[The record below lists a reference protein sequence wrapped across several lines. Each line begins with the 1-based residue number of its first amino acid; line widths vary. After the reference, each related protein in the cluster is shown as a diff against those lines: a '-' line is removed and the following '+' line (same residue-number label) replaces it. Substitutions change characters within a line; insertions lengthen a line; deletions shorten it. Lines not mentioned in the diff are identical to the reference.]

1 MKNIIFLLVLSLFL
15 FTSCGGDD
23 DNSPQDS
30 DVDGYSV
37 NDDCD
42 DNNAMVNPD
51 AIEICN
57 GIDDNCNGEV
67 DEGCDIGDLR
77 EGGII
82 FYIAPV
88 PTDLDGDGTLDYGLV
103 CAIEDQSSGIQ
114 WYNGTKIITGATGVA
129 IGTGLAN
136 TNAIIE
142 FQGPLNSYAAGAARS
157 YTDGSYTDWF
167 LPSKDELNQMYLN
180 KVAINT
186 TAVANGG
193 AAFND
198 NDWYWSSTEANN
210 AAQAWSQAFSDG
222 LQTAFGKNITWQVRA
237 VRAF

>member
-1 MKNIIFLLVLSLFL
+1 M
-15 FTSCGGDD
+15 
-23 DNSPQDS
+23 
-30 DVDGYSV
+30 V
-37 NDDCD
+37 NPGATEIPYNGIDDDCD
-42 DNNAMVNPD
+42 PLTLDDDFDGDAYYDEEDCDDTNADVNPD

-103 CAIEDQSSGIQ
+103 CAIEDPSSKLQWSPGGIPFSA
-114 WYNGTKIITGATGVA
+114 TGATGVA

-142 FQGPLNSYAAGAARS
+142 AQGTNINDNAAGLARA
-157 YTDGSYTDWF
+157 YTGGGFTDWF

-180 KVAINT
+180 KAAINT

-193 AAFND
+193 AGFSNY
-198 NDWYWSSTEANN
+198 WYWSSTELSSGGSAEQDFING
-210 AAQAWSQAFSDG
+210 SQTSGFKG
-222 LQTAFGKNITWQVRA
+222 NKNFVRA